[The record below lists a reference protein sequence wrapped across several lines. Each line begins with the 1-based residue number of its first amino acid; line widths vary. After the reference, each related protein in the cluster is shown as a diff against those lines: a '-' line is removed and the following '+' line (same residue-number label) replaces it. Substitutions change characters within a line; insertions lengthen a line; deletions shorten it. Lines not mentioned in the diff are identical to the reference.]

1 LNSTKEIRTQDP
13 GERAGDEPP
22 GYDAFV
28 VIQIHELLLVNIQ
41 FADLALNRSRR
52 RRDRACRLPPK
63 REGGQYEGT
72 LRQKARVMDMP
83 AAVQQMSNMKQGL
96 ASDLNMFMMV
106 ETSSGLDGGRW
117 LLQRCGRIG
126 NGAVWRGGVRQGRRG
141 RMA

>member
-28 VIQIHELLLVNIQ
+28 VIQRHELLLVNIQ

-52 RRDRACRLPPK
+52 RRDRGCRLPPK

-72 LRQKARVMDMP
+72 LLQKARVMDMP
-83 AAVQQMSNMKQGL
+83 AAVQQIRGGASRWKGGVGPTLRIRPISYLYQSKKEKKL
-96 ASDLNMFMMV
+96 SDLAQRL
-106 ETSSGLDGGRW
+106 SD
-117 LLQRCGRIG
+117 LL
-126 NGAVWRGGVRQGRRG
+126 
-141 RMA
+141 